1 MSFPVTGSAADVA
14 EWLRI
19 EDFDKTIIDSF
30 AKWNAKA
37 MLGVT
42 ETDLKMKVPGDD
54 GIRLWALLNAARS
67 LQGKLSNGF

>member
-1 MSFPVTGSAADVA
+1 MSFPATGSAADVA
-14 EWLRI
+14 EWLGTKL
-19 EDFDKTIIDSF
+19 FAAPIILSF
-30 AKWNAKA
+30 ANWDAEA

-67 LQGKLSNGF
+67 FQGKFR